1 MTLAIAFVLLSA
13 VPLELYAPHEAVASS
28 AAGPKYTASH
38 AIDGNIETRWACADN
53 AAMPQWLELRFAEP
67 VQVDTLRLGIAVHD
81 LYSPLKEA
89 EITFS
94 NGDPMHLALFE
105 DNQNPVVRFDGR
117 RVEWIRITVTAVY
130 EQRHYVGVDDV
141 LVAFDPDRKLMNAS
155 GTGPAAEITVR
166 GRDMHPCVN
175 VTQKD
180 VADAK
185 ARVEKHDWARNER
198 DRIVAEAD
206 KWLRESDEYWLRFLP
221 EPGACYAYGF
231 TGCPICTARTGTWGG
246 ANCSWDN
253 PGHVICANGHALP
266 NEQCPDEGEGFV
278 AADGRTHYLVG
289 QWNAWVTE
297 QWTCNALPALSRAY
311 LLTGDERYAERG
323 LLLLDALAS
332 IYSESTSGSW
342 DYPSNPP
349 SGRFARPWY
358 QVARTLVLYVDHYD
372 FMYNSPAADAPS
384 LREGMTRRENIEK
397 HMLLDGAAYCYGH
410 SWAGAL
416 HNGHAD
422 YLRGAL
428 AVGCLLDIPEYID
441 AAVNGPFSIH
451 AMLANNIDRDGR
463 YYETA
468 LGYAIHA
475 RLLYLT
481 FADPLANLRNAEYP
495 QGINLYDDPKFA
507 SCLLLPE
514 LQVEMYGRMP
524 NFGDSGPQAT
534 HIQPKPRPFS
544 DVDYGFLERLCAR
557 ASDGPARRG
566 YEQALA
572 WLTGGD
578 VNGYRAKSRYGEWLL
593 WHAAEPPAAAAGL
606 PDALATRTQ
615 RSWVAGMKGMAMLRG
630 PHQGALLR
638 FGPSLNHGDPDDLGL
653 LYYANGYQPSYDI
666 GYGLGST
673 HVHCGWASST
683 VSHCLVTVNET
694 NQLAADGSGGSVLLF
709 ADTPRLQLVE
719 ATSENSYASEGVT
732 EYRRTV
738 AVVDDAYLLDIFR
751 VAGGSK
757 HDFGF
762 GSIGTKLQPF
772 GVENL
777 QPQEGSLAEGVEWG
791 RNIGADGDING
802 FPDKPYW
809 NPPPGN
815 GYGFFYNVRS
825 GAPAETWGGTWTLD
839 GGVPTK
845 LTAHYCGDAGTAV
858 YADAPGLYPHYPES
872 SYILARREGE
882 DLRSTFIAV
891 YEPWQTQGRD
901 FAMDRHAVEVS
912 IQACDAETVQIDSLD
927 ALVFKGVKQGDA
939 MTVRVDVPEG
949 AQPPFQVYFMTA
961 NSYGEV
967 QVEWDGTALGEPVN
981 LYSPQIAGPV
991 AHEFAEAGL
1000 TPGEHMLTLRAAGAE
1015 RFYFGTV
1022 GIAFGEHS
1030 AQEPARALTEVKRIG
1045 PAAVLVQ
1052 RTDGITD
1059 ILLSGPQQVDSP
1071 FGSIDFDGDFAWIT
1085 ADAAGTITGGN
1096 VVGCTRLTIGGR
1108 VLDEGPAAF
1117 EAAVVSAD
1125 PATREVVLD
1134 APVPEGLDN
1143 LLAVFSGDGYSRT
1156 TGYHIARSGG
1166 EHLVLDASTLSLGTG
1181 RVSEIHGADRMTSDI
1196 PHEYARK
1203 VKGGGTRF
1211 FDGKRIV
1218 GTSGAETCLRA
1229 VIPGAP
1235 MDLSVNNATA
1245 FTPGERF
1252 DIIDISPGD
1261 TVHITLA
1268 RDLKAE

>member
-1 MTLAIAFVLLSA
+1 MTPAIAFLLFSA
-13 VPLELYAPHEAVASS
+13 VQLELHAPHEAVASS
-28 AAGPKYTASH
+28 AAGPKYTAGH
-38 AIDGNIETRWACADN
+38 AIDGNIETRWACEDKS
-53 AAMPQWLELRFAEP
+53 AMPQWLELRFEQP
-67 VQVDTLRLGIAVHD
+67 VRVDTIRVDATFHD
-81 LYSPLKEA
+81 LYARWKDVEVS
-89 EITFS
+89 FS
-94 NGDPMHLALFE
+94 SGDPVRMSPGHDE
-105 DNQNPVVRFDGR
+105 RHPVFRFDAR
-117 RVEWIRITVTAVY
+117 TVDWLRITILAVG
-130 EQRHYVGVDDV
+130 EERHYVGVDEV
-141 LVAFDPDRKLMNAS
+141 LVAFDPDRRLMNAAVA
-155 GTGPAAEITVR
+155 GPAGEITVR
-166 GRDMHPCVN
+166 GRAPHPCVN

-185 ARVEKHDWARNER
+185 ARVEKHDWARKER
-198 DRIVAEAD
+198 DEIVARAD
-206 KWLRESDEYWLRFLP
+206 AWLRESDEYWLSFLP
-221 EPGACYAYGF
+221 APGACYAYGF
-231 TGCPICTARTGTWGG
+231 TGCPICTARTGTWAG

-253 PGHVICANGHALP
+253 PGHVTCANGHVLP
-266 NEQCPDEGEGFV
+266 NEECPDEGEGFV

-372 FMYNSPAADAPS
+372 FMYNSSAADLPS
-384 LREGMTRRENIEK
+384 LREGLTRRENIEK

-481 FADPLANLRNAEYP
+481 FADPLANLRNAEFP
-495 QGINLYDDPKFA
+495 QGVNLYDDPKFA

-524 NFGDSGPQAT
+524 NFGDSSPHTT
-534 HIQPKPRPFS
+534 HIQPKARPFS

-557 ASDGPARRG
+557 ASDGPAKRG

-593 WHAAEPPAAAAGL
+593 WHAAEPPAADAAL
-606 PDALATRTQ
+606 PDALATRTS

-653 LYYANGYQPSYDI
+653 LYYANGYEPSYDI

-694 NQLAADGSGGSVLLF
+694 NQLSADGSGGSVLLF
-709 ADTPRLQLVE
+709 ADTPRMQMVE

-738 AVVDDAYLLDIFR
+738 AVVDDTYLLDIFR

-757 HDFGF
+757 HDYGF
-762 GSIGTKLQPF
+762 GSIGTELEPF
-772 GVENL
+772 GVSGL
-777 QPQEGSLAEGVEWG
+777 TAQEGSLAEGVEWG

-802 FPDKPYW
+802 YPGKPYW

-815 GYGFFYNVRS
+815 GYGFFYNVRC
-825 GAPAETWGGTWTLD
+825 GAPAATWGGTWTLD

-845 LTAHYCGDAGTAV
+845 LTAHYCGDVDTAV

-882 DLRSTFIAV
+882 ELHSTFMAV
-891 YEPWQTQGRD
+891 YEPWHTQGRE
-901 FAMDRHAVEVS
+901 FALDRHAIEANM
-912 IQACDAETVQIDSLD
+912 QQCDAETVQIDALD
-927 ALVFKGVKQGDA
+927 AFVFKGVKQGDA

-949 AQPPFQVYFMTA
+949 AQPPLQIYFMTA

-967 QVEWDGTALGEPVN
+967 QVEWDGAPLGEPVN
-981 LYSPQIAGPV
+981 LYAPQIAGPV
-991 AHEFAEAGL
+991 AFSVSDADL
-1000 TPGEHMLTLRAAGAE
+1000 TPGEHALTLRAAGRE

-1022 GIAFGEHS
+1022 GVAFGNES
-1030 AQEPARALTEVKRIG
+1030 AQEPASVVEEVKRLG
-1045 PAAVLVQ
+1045 PAAVLV
-1052 RTDGITD
+1052 RRIDGATD

-1071 FGSIDFDGDFAWIT
+1071 LGAIDFAGDFAWLT
-1085 ADAAGTITGGN
+1085 ADAVGTVAAGN
-1096 VVGCTRLTIGGR
+1096 VVGCTRLAVGGR
-1108 VLDEGPAAF
+1108 VLHEGPAAY
-1117 EAAVVSAD
+1117 EATVVSAD
-1125 PATREVVLD
+1125 PATCEVVLD
-1134 APVPEGLDN
+1134 APVPDGLDGQ
-1143 LLAVFSGDGYSRT
+1143 LAVFSGAGYSRT

-1166 EHLVLDASTLSLGTG
+1166 ERLVLDASTLSLGTG
-1181 RVSEIHGADRMTSDI
+1181 RVSEILGADRMTSDI

-1203 VKGGGTRF
+1203 VKGGGTGF

-1218 GTSGAETCLRA
+1218 GTSGAETRLRS

-1235 MDLSVNNATA
+1235 MDLSVDDATG
-1245 FTPGERF
+1245 FSPGERF

-1261 TVHITLA
+1261 TVRIALV
-1268 RDLKAE
+1268 RDINAE